1 VKLDDSFRDLGEDM
15 QEDFRDRE
23 EESEAARLSRRGFLK
38 VAGGAGLAVGLS
50 GSLGALIA
58 ACGGGTA
65 SSSASATATAT
76 AISPDQANSIGQLG
90 PSLLST
96 LPADIQADYELAST
110 TPLGESI
117 YKNFKPKNGPP
128 WLIGFASSYAGNS
141 WRIGARTRMTN
152 VLLPKY
158 KTAGLVKD
166 VITTESNLVEATQIQ
181 QIRQLVNQ
189 GCDAIFTIGPSARGL
204 NGAIKYAYDHGVLFV
219 AVQGA
224 ALTPYALLVS
234 GNYALAG
241 KLQSE
246 TLSKDIGGQ
255 GNVLIVQ
262 GITQAQASQD
272 FQRGHEA
279 GLKESPG
286 IKVVGVVAGMWTD
299 AVAKTE
305 VLKFISTHPAPLA
318 GIASQSPGDLGSMDA
333 LMQLGQKVVPIT
345 AGGEVGPLVYW
356 RDNPSWISKSYQS
369 WPPGNEMQEGWE
381 AMIRTLQGQSP
392 KIATIMRGP
401 SPIVHGDLATLLPAG
416 ATLTSNDWI
425 QPPPEKWFP
434 SAAMDNFFNNPI
446 DPLSWKA

>member
-1 VKLDDSFRDLGEDM
+1 M
-15 QEDFRDRE
+15 EDFNRDHD
-23 EESEAARLSRRGFLK
+23 EESGGSGCSRRDFLK

-50 GSLGALIA
+50 GSLGTLLA
-58 ACGGGTA
+58 ACGSSSTSTSASPTAA
-65 SSSASATATAT
+65 SSTAV
-76 AISPDQANSIGQLG
+76 SGSQADSIGQLG
-90 PSLLST
+90 PSLLSS
-96 LPADIQADYELAST
+96 LPTDIQANYELATT

-117 YKNFKPKNGPP
+117 YKDFKPKNGPP

-141 WRIGARTRMTN
+141 WRIGARTRMTD

-158 KTAGLVKD
+158 KVAGLVKD

-234 GNYALAG
+234 GNYTLAG
-241 KLQSE
+241 KLQAE
-246 TLSKDIGGQ
+246 TLSTDIGGK
-255 GNVLIVQ
+255 GNVLVVQ

-272 FQRGHEA
+272 FQRGHET

-318 GIASQSPGDLGSMDA
+318 GIASQSPGDLGAMDA

-345 AGGEVGPLVYW
+345 AGGEIGPLVYW
-356 RDNPSWISKSYQS
+356 RDHPTWISKSYQS
-369 WPPGNEMQEGWE
+369 WPPGDEMQEGWE
-381 AMIRTLQGQSP
+381 AMIRTLQGQGP
-392 KIATIMRGP
+392 KIATIMIGP
-401 SPIVHGDLATLLPAG
+401 SPITFADLATLLPAS
-416 ATLTSNDWI
+416 AALTSNDWI
-425 QPPPEKWFP
+425 DPPSDQWFP
-434 SAAMDNFFNNPI
+434 SATMDKFFNNPI